1 MTEPVENAEQQ
12 VELNRLTTAEFLMQ
26 LDVAKTWGIYVNPG
40 LEEIELI
47 VKDGDDEPKVFHGP
61 DPLSIPYQKYKE
73 FCREVEEMAE
83 RKSEQEKASE

>member
-1 MTEPVENAEQQ
+1 MTEPAENTEQH
-12 VELNRLTTAEFLMQ
+12 EEMNRLTTAEFLTQ

-47 VKDGDDEPKVFHGP
+47 VKDGDNEPEYFHGP
-61 DPLSIPYQKYKE
+61 NPLSMPYEKYKT

-83 RKSEQEKASE
+83 RKTEQEIPGE

>member
-1 MTEPVENAEQQ
+1 MTEPAENTTQHED
-12 VELNRLTTAEFLMQ
+12 LNRLTTAEFLTQ

-47 VKDGDDEPKVFHGP
+47 VKDDDNEPKFFHGP
-61 DPLSIPYQKYKE
+61 DPLSIPYEKYKA

-83 RKSEQEKASE
+83 RKTELEKTGE